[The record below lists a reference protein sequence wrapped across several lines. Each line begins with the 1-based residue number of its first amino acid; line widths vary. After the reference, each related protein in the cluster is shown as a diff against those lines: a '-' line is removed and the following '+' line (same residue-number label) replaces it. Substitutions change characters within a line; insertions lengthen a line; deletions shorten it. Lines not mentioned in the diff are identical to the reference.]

1 MDKTQVK
8 EYFNKAASSWDDSMV
23 KSDEKIKRIFDVAT
37 VSKDKTILDIACGT
51 GVLVPDYLNR
61 SIKEYVGVDISDEM
75 IKISKEKFKNKENVT
90 FICADAENLDF
101 EKEFDCA
108 VVYNAFP
115 HFVSPQK
122 LFYSLHRA
130 LKDAGRVT
138 VAHGMSREALTR
150 HHSGSAKSI
159 SNILPDIDEMEKL
172 MSPFFDV
179 DEKIS
184 TDEIYIV
191 SGVKR

>member
-8 EYFNKAASSWDDSMV
+8 EYFNKVAFSWDDSMV
-23 KSDEKIKRIFDVAT
+23 KSDEKIKRIFDVAA
-37 VSKDKTILDIACGT
+37 VSKDKAILDIACGT

-75 IKISKEKFKNKENVT
+75 IKISKDKFKDEDKVT
-90 FICADAENLDF
+90 FICADAENLGF
-101 EKEFDCA
+101 EKKFDCA
-108 VVYNAFP
+108 IVYNAFP
-115 HFVSPQK
+115 HFVSPHK
-122 LFYSLHRA
+122 LFESLYNA
-130 LKDAGRVT
+130 LKDTGRVT

-172 MSPFFDV
+172 MSPFFAV